1 MACTLVLSPVFEP
14 HFHCNSYGY
23 RLKRSA
29 QDAVICINSFL
40 KQGYIQVDDA
50 GLSKFF
56 DTIPHAIYQRHRNV
70 LCLVGSQRQRSLL
83 CSQVVLFSDR
93 DSVSVKVVRLH
104 SLRDSFITVS
114 S

>member
-23 RLKRSA
+23 RPKRSA

-40 KQGYIQVDDA
+40 KQGYIQVDDP

-56 DTIPHAIYQRHRNV
+56 DTIPHARSVDKLIVIYRACN
-70 LCLVGSQRQRSLL
+70 LSASSECSLL
-83 CSQVVLFSDR
+83 SWLSEA
-93 DSVSVKVVRLH
+93 KV
-104 SLRDSFITVS
+104 ITVLS
-114 S
+114 SRSFF